1 MNKCKPKYK
10 HKNSH
15 KRQTLAYLVSVYEC
29 AHIIRVFERMCS
41 FDLIEIYKNLTV
53 SRVLSH
59 LNFMR
64 WVCKCVPVHFRRLRV
79 RRRCGFTI
87 ILVFFFAFFLI
98 SNSLLSIVSLSDFL
112 LLLLFSLPCMQT
124 HTNTHIFGV
133 CATYLLTLLFFFFF
147 FSSVVAIYTFSVS
160 CFLWWYCCSNEYIRE
175 IIHKHFTEIY
185 IETECI
191 LCTPF
196 VPK

>member
-79 RRRCGFTI
+79 HRRCGFTI
-87 ILVFFFAFFLI
+87 ILVFFCFFFNFEFIAFNCELEWFFAVATFFI
-98 SNSLLSIVSLSDFL
+98 AVYANTHKYTYIRCMCYIFINAFVFL
-112 LLLLFSLPCMQT
+112 LLFLFCRCYLHFQCKLFFVLVLLFKR
-124 HTNTHIFGV
+124 
-133 CATYLLTLLFFFFF
+133 
-147 FSSVVAIYTFSVS
+147 IY
-160 CFLWWYCCSNEYIRE
+160 
-175 IIHKHFTEIY
+175 
-185 IETECI
+185 
-191 LCTPF
+191 
-196 VPK
+196 